1 MRYHP
6 FLRLLRE
13 KPEEMSA
20 VEILAIIASL
30 SGVLLSMAKKSLA
43 WVCNIIAS
51 GLYGYV
57 FYQNGLYSDMELQ
70 GFFILMAL
78 YGWWTWSRSE
88 QNWMPEKSNLQAL
101 LVGLVVALLF
111 GAGSGFLH
119 LQYFPS
125 VSFPFLDATLTGLSI
140 LGTWLATRRKI
151 ENWIVWIGVDI
162 VYVGMYLNKG
172 LYGTAALYGVFIV
185 LALKGYIDWLKPL
198 KDRD

>member
-1 MRYHP
+1 M
-6 FLRLLRE
+6 
-13 KPEEMSA
+13 MSL

-30 SGVLLSMAKKSLA
+30 AGVLLSMAKKSLA

-70 GFFILMAL
+70 GFFILMAI

-88 QNWMPEKSNLQAL
+88 PDWVAEKSRRSTLFT
-101 LVGLVVALLF
+101 GLAVALLF

-119 LQYFPS
+119 QQYFLS

-140 LGTWLATRRKI
+140 YGTWLATRRKI

-172 LYGTAALYGVFIV
+172 LWGTAALYGVFIA

-198 KDRD
+198 KNRD

>member
-1 MRYHP
+1 
-6 FLRLLRE
+6 
-13 KPEEMSA
+13 MSPI
-20 VEILAIIASL
+20 EILAIIASL
-30 SGVLLSMAKKSLA
+30 GGVVLSMAKKSLA

-78 YGWWTWSRSE
+78 YGWWNWSRSE
-88 QNWMPEKSNLQAL
+88 QNWAPEKSNLQTL
-101 LVGLVVALLF
+101 LIGFVVALLF

-119 LQYFPS
+119 QQYLPS

-140 LGTWLATRRKI
+140 LGTWLATKRKI
-151 ENWIVWIGVDI
+151 ENWIVWIGVDM
-162 VYVGMYLNKG
+162 VYVGMYISKG
-172 LYGTAALYGVFIV
+172 LWGTAVLYGVFIA
-185 LALKGYIDWLKPL
+185 LASKGYLDWLKPL

>member
-1 MRYHP
+1 
-6 FLRLLRE
+6 
-13 KPEEMSA
+13 MSA

-30 SGVLLSMAKKSLA
+30 GGVLLSMAKKSLA
-43 WVCNIIAS
+43 WLCNIIAS

-57 FYQNGLYSDMELQ
+57 FYKNGLYSDMELQ
-70 GFFILMAL
+70 GFFILMAA
-78 YGWWTWSRSE
+78 YGWWNWSRSE
-88 QNWMPEKSNLQAL
+88 PDWVPEKSNLQAL
-101 LVGLVVALLF
+101 LIGVAMALLF

-119 LQYFPS
+119 QQYLTS
-125 VSFPFLDATLTGLSI
+125 VSFPFLDATLTGMSI

-151 ENWIVWIGVDI
+151 ENWIVWVGVDI
-162 VYVGMYLNKG
+162 VYVGIYLNKG

>member
-1 MRYHP
+1 
-6 FLRLLRE
+6 
-13 KPEEMSA
+13 MST

-185 LALKGYIDWLKPL
+185 LALKGYLDWLKPL